1 MSQWDESRRQDGD
14 RKRWRRSKDRDETQ
28 PVTLPYGEVTSGSSA
43 ALQLARRERLA
54 RKRLFDQHLG
64 RLIDLSTVFTIGLG
78 IVVVTLWIQGA
89 LYNLAYRPIGAHV
102 LLEVTH
108 VLIALVIVVDIV
120 RLLGWPRPIIWP
132 EPGSVTTLAGAPV
145 HSGDIARPLR
155 RRAVLYSLGWRL
167 PLTLLLV
174 FIVSGYMSITWWGV
188 IAVLVL
194 VTGYTFGRE
203 TIAWHLFHSGARKGS
218 SARPKD
224 AIDWD
229 AFLRFGERRLNLWQS
244 IGIGQIGFF
253 NAQQMSLGGGF
264 AGGMGGAGMFGSML
278 SPSRKADEATQTP
291 GKRIVAASHLKYN
304 ATSPIT
310 AYMFLQLGRT
320 SAGFSII
327 AACGIAIIIAHN
339 LPPIA
344 TALYAGLA
352 QVWCVWALS
361 SAALREQHSLPWME
375 LFPWSPKAVQ
385 RQVFLAT
392 LVVSF
397 LVPVLVSIVPA
408 HQVDAAAL
416 PLWLLSLAALGAIQA
431 QLASEGA
438 RDPRESR
445 REWSVGLS
453 LVPWALQVT
462 ASKWPFV
469 FTHVLHTPSASDS
482 AWELTLFL
490 MLIVLALRFRRLA
503 RTWT

>member
-1 MSQWDESRRQDGD
+1 MSQWDESHRQDGEH
-14 RKRWRRSKDRDETQ
+14 KGWRRGKRREKAQ
-28 PVTLPYGEVTSGSSA
+28 AATLPYGEITSGSSP

-78 IVVVTLWIQGA
+78 IIVVTLWIQGT
-89 LYNLAYRPIGAHV
+89 LYNIAYRPALAHV

-108 VLIALVIVVDIV
+108 ILIALVLVVDVV
-120 RLLGWPRPIIWP
+120 RLLGWPRPMIWP

-155 RRAVLYSLGWRL
+155 RRAVLYSLAWRL
-167 PLTLLLV
+167 PLTLILI
-174 FIVSGYMSITWWGV
+174 FIVSGYMAITWFGV
-188 IAVLVL
+188 LAALAIVAV
-194 VTGYTFGRE
+194 YTFGRE
-203 TIAWHLFHSGARKGS
+203 IIAWHLFHSGARTRK
-218 SARPKD
+218 SARRND

-264 AGGMGGAGMFGSML
+264 AGGMGGAGMLGSMMR
-278 SPSRKADEATQTP
+278 PSRQADEQTQTP

-304 ATSPIT
+304 VTSPIS

-327 AACGIAIIIAHN
+327 AACGVAIVVAHN

-344 TALYAGLA
+344 SALYAGLA

-361 SAALREQHSLPWME
+361 AAALREQHTLPWME
-375 LFPWSPKAVQ
+375 LFPWQPKAVQ
-385 RQVFLAT
+385 RQVFTASL
-392 LVVSF
+392 LVSL
-397 LVPVLVSIVPA
+397 LVPVLVALVPA
-408 HQVDAAAL
+408 HQVDPAAL

-445 REWSVGLS
+445 REWSIGLS
-453 LVPWALQVT
+453 LVPWALQVI
-462 ASKWPFV
+462 ASKWPAV
-469 FTHVLHTPSASDS
+469 FIFLLHRQSAIDS

-490 MLIVLALRFRRLA
+490 MLIVLALRFRRLL
-503 RTWT
+503 RTWA